1 MVIAPLKDLEQDL
14 RRVEAVVLEL
24 LQRRGGAIRLPA
36 ELMFKSGGKRLRP
49 ALVLLSSRILGGRP
63 DEAVKIG
70 AAVEMVHGASLLHD
84 DVIDGTFL
92 RRGQPTLNALEG
104 NKFTVLLGDF
114 LLCEAL
120 LAVSDLNRVVLV
132 QVVSE
137 SVALMTLGQLLE
149 LEHQGNPL
157 LTEPDYIRIVEGKTA
172 SLMSCACKLGAL
184 LGEADADQ
192 VGALGEFGLNLGIAF
207 QIIDDVLDF
216 WGDPKVLG
224 KPVGSDLDEKKFTLP
239 FLVAMQTSGDEE
251 RGRIQALVSNGKL
264 QNGSVQ
270 EVVTWMDGHQAR
282 PRALELARSYA
293 EKARQALNRVPAGPA
308 RIALEEVLE
317 YVLERDH

>member
-1 MVIAPLKDLEQDL
+1 VVIAPLKELEEDL
-14 RRVEAVVLEL
+14 RRVETVVLEL
-24 LQRRGGAIRLPA
+24 LQRRGGAVRLPA

-49 ALVLLSSRILGGRP
+49 ALVLLSSRILGERP

-92 RRGQPTLNALEG
+92 RRGQPTLNALQG

-114 LLCEAL
+114 LLCESL

-149 LEHQGNPL
+149 LAQQGNPMV
-157 LTEPDYIRIVEGKTA
+157 TEPEYIKIIEGKTA

-184 LGEADADQ
+184 LSGANADQ
-192 VGALGEFGLNLGIAF
+192 VAALGEFGLNLGIAF
-207 QIIDDVLDF
+207 QIIDDILDF
-216 WGDPKVLG
+216 WGDPKLLG
-224 KPVGSDLDEKKFTLP
+224 KPVGSDLGEKKFTLP
-239 FLVAMQTSGDEE
+239 FLVAMQMSGDED
-251 RGRIQALVSNGKL
+251 RGRIQSLVSNGKL

-282 PRALELARSYA
+282 PRALDLARAYA
-293 EKARQALNRVPAGPA
+293 DKARHALNRVPAGPA

-317 YVLERDH
+317 YVLERDL